1 MGRQSEIG
9 ARLRQ
14 ARLQSTPKITQK
26 DLSARLETMEV
37 YLDPTMHSKI
47 ENGKRKVS
55 TEEATK
61 IAQALKVDVR
71 WLLGL
76 ID

>member
-37 YLDPTMHSKI
+37 YLDPTMLSKI

>member
-37 YLDPTMHSKI
+37 YLDPTMLSKI

-61 IAQALKVDVR
+61 IAQARKVDVR